1 MTVMT
6 LTLWNPLRDLAA
18 LEIEGLNRM
27 FDGQAAE
34 GEAWVPQIDVYE
46 TPAKDLVV
54 KADLPEVKRED
65 IKVTFENDVLTITGE
80 RALVPAVSRDQYHRL
95 ERGHGSFRRSFTLPT
110 TVDAGRVSAT
120 YQDGVLT
127 VTLPRR
133 EEARPRQIQ
142 ING

>member
-1 MTVMT
+1 MT

-27 FDGQAAE
+27 FDGQAVE

-46 TPAKDLVV
+46 TPTKDLVV
-54 KADLPEVKRED
+54 KADVPEVKRED

-80 RALVPAVSRDQYHRL
+80 RAFAPTVSRDQYHRL

-110 TVDAGRVSAT
+110 TVDASRVSAA

>member
-1 MTVMT
+1 MT
-6 LTLWNPLRDLAA
+6 LTLWNPIRDLAA

-27 FDGQAAE
+27 FDGAAAE
-34 GEAWVPQIDVYE
+34 RGAWVPQIDVYE

-65 IKVTFENDVLTITGE
+65 IKVTFENDVLTISGE
-80 RALVPAVSRDQYHRL
+80 RVLAPAVSSDQYHRL
-95 ERGHGSFRRSFTLPT
+95 ERGHGSFHRSFTLPT
-110 TVDAGRVSAT
+110 TVDGSRVSAG

>member
-6 LTLWNPLRDLAA
+6 LTLWNPIRDLAT

-27 FDGQAAE
+27 FEGQADAHA
-34 GEAWVPQIDVYE
+34 AWVPPIDVYE
-46 TPAKDLVV
+46 TSSKDLVV
-54 KADLPEVKRED
+54 KADLPELKRED
-65 IKVTFENDVLTITGE
+65 IKVTFENDLLTIAGE
-80 RALVPAVSRDQYHRL
+80 RAVAPAVSGDLYHRL

-110 TVDAGRVSAT
+110 TVDASRVSAA

-142 ING
+142 VNG

>member
-1 MTVMT
+1 MT
-6 LTLWNPLRDLAA
+6 LTLWNPIRDLAA
-18 LEIEGLNRM
+18 LEIDGLNRM
-27 FDGQAAE
+27 FEGQAA
-34 GEAWVPQIDVYE
+34 GRDAWVPQIDVYE

-54 KADLPEVKRED
+54 KADLPQVKRED
-65 IKVTFENDVLTITGE
+65 IKVTFENDVLTIAGE
-80 RALVPAVSRDQYHRL
+80 RVFTPAVSPDHYHHV

-110 TVDAGRVSAT
+110 TVDPSRVSAA

-133 EEARPRQIQ
+133 EETRPREIQ

>member
-1 MTVMT
+1 MT

-27 FDGQAAE
+27 FDGQAAA

-80 RALVPAVSRDQYHRL
+80 RVFAPTVSRDQYHRL
-95 ERGHGSFRRSFTLPT
+95 ERGHGSFHRSFTLPT
-110 TVDAGRVSAT
+110 TVDASRVSAA

>member
-1 MTVMT
+1 MT

-65 IKVTFENDVLTITGE
+65 IKVTFENDVLMIAGE
-80 RALVPAVSRDQYHRL
+80 RAFAPTVSRAQYHRL

-110 TVDAGRVSAT
+110 TVDASRVSAV

-142 ING
+142 ITG

>member
-6 LTLWNPLRDLAA
+6 LTLWNPIRDLAT

-27 FDGQAAE
+27 FEGQADGHA
-34 GEAWVPQIDVYE
+34 AWVPSIDVYE
-46 TPAKDLVV
+46 TPSKDLVV
-54 KADLPEVKRED
+54 KADLPELKRED
-65 IKVTFENDVLTITGE
+65 IKVTFENDVLTIAGE
-80 RALVPAVSRDQYHRL
+80 RALATVVSGDRYHRL

-110 TVDAGRVSAT
+110 TVDASRVSAG

-142 ING
+142 VNG